1 MMGWYGNGMM
11 NGFGI
16 GMGLVGW
23 LVQLLLFAAVIYLVI
38 ILIKKLLNQPQP
50 PATDKS
56 QAILNERLAKGEITE
71 EEYRK
76 LKNLL
81 HE

>member
-11 NGFGI
+11 GGFGLGLGMI
-16 GMGLVGW
+16 GGVIN
-23 LVQLLLFAAVIYLVI
+23 LLFLIAVIYLVV
-38 ILIKKLLNQPQP
+38 ILIKKLMNQPS
-50 PATDKS
+50 ATDKS

-71 EEYRK
+71 EEYQK
-76 LKNLL
+76 LKKIL